1 MDEEQKDLIQA
12 PEEETPVKKDMTK
25 FLIIRILV
33 AAYIAYLGADLL
45 KSYVKGGAGVG
56 ILVAAVVFLLAGIG
70 IVAWSV
76 WQMVKGK

>member
-12 PEEETPVKKDMTK
+12 PEEEPVRKDMSK

-45 KSYVKGGAGVG
+45 KSYLKGSAGVG
-56 ILVAAVVFLLAGIG
+56 ILIAAIVFLAAGIG
-70 IVAWSV
+70 VVGWSV
-76 WQMVKGK
+76 WQMVKGR